1 MKTADFLKTL
11 FLCLVFSQLSNAQN
25 HEYRTVSKQLVNK
38 YYKGYYNYTFP
49 NDSYNLEKSLP
60 GNPNKKATV
69 DYTQKLQDAINKYP
83 VVIMPNFPVLINSN
97 GLTIPSNR
105 KIYFNRYSKV
115 IYRGPAKGRL
125 SDIIKVYN
133 ASNVKIY
140 NANIVGSRKEKND
153 QAGEWSAGI
162 CVLNSLNVEIYN
174 FQIKDTW
181 GDGVFVGSEDG
192 KVSSNIVIK
201 NGSIDNARRDGI
213 SITSANNLH
222 IDSVFISNTFGT
234 LPMNG
239 IQIEPSLYKETLK
252 DVNLSNIYTFNN
264 PGGFCINLQAF
275 SIKNNPQKEVSI
287 TMQNYTDDGSN
298 YSFGTSIN
306 DDNSIQNPIGTITI
320 INAVWK
326 NPKKDF
332 YWRNSSKYEVKIV
345 LDKVKKYKNNV
356 LINKEN

>member
-1 MKTADFLKTL
+1 MKTTAFFKTL
-11 FLCLVFSQLSNAQN
+11 FLCLVVSQLSNAQS
-25 HEYRTVSKQLVNK
+25 YDYISAPKQLVSM
-38 YYKGYYNYTFP
+38 YYKGYSNYTFP
-49 NDSYNLEKSLP
+49 KDSYNLEKSLP
-60 GNPNKKATV
+60 GSPNKNATV

-83 VVIMPNFPVLINSN
+83 VVIMPNFPVLINSS
-97 GLTIPSNR
+97 GLMIPSNR
-105 KIYFNRYSKV
+105 IIYFNKYSKV
-115 IYRGPAKGRL
+115 MFKGPAKGRL
-125 SDIIKVYN
+125 NDIIKVYN

-140 NANIVGSRKEKND
+140 NANIVGSRKEKSD

-162 CVLNSLNVEIYN
+162 CILNSANVEVYN

-192 KVSSNIVIK
+192 KVSSNIVVK
-201 NGSIDNARRDGI
+201 NGWIDYARRDGI

-222 IDSVFISNTFGT
+222 IDSVFISNTYGT

-239 IQIEPSLYKETLK
+239 IQIEPSLYNETLK

-264 PGGFCINLQAF
+264 PGGLGINLQAF
-275 SIKNNPQKEVSI
+275 SIKNNPQKQVSI

-306 DDNSIQNPIGTITI
+306 DDNSIQNPAGTITI
-320 INAVWK
+320 TNAVWK

-332 YWRNSSKYEVKIV
+332 YWRNSSKYNVNIVFDKI
-345 LDKVKKYKNNV
+345 KKYKNNK
-356 LINKEN
+356 LINTEN